1 MRQVRNTSR
10 ESVTRRRPATSSSQR
25 VFATASNRLPSCKLR
40 LSSSMPDLDNAT
52 LHNWL
57 HHWQDEY
64 DAAYLYLVLAGQ
76 EPGQKKKEIYIKLPR
91 VGERH
96 TQPWEKLPAGDRH
109 PVAPAR

>member
-10 ESVTRRRPATSSSQR
+10 DSVTRRRPATSSSQR
-25 VFATASNRLPSCKLR
+25 VFATQSNRLPSCKLR

-52 LHNWL
+52 VHNWL

-76 EPGQKKKEIYIKLPR
+76 EADQKKKEIYIKLAG
-91 VGERH
+91 VEGRH
-96 TQPWEKLPAGDRH
+96 TQLRGKVVTGHRH
-109 PVAPAR
+109 PI

>member
-25 VFATASNRLPSCKLR
+25 VFATASDRLPSCKLR
-40 LSSSMPDLDNAT
+40 LCSSMPDLDNAT

-57 HHWQDEY
+57 HHWQDEF

-76 EPGQKKKEIYIKLPR
+76 EPDEKKKEIYVNLACGEARARQLEDRLPDGHGDQ
-91 VGERH
+91 VG
-96 TQPWEKLPAGDRH
+96 A
-109 PVAPAR
+109 